1 MPACLPSLHRCSPL
15 AHPASHMR
23 PKRSGA
29 AHQHNMAAQQ
39 SDVGRRRGDV
49 PGEGRQRQRRGDGAK
64 EDGSSGSPTDESM
77 QQRDSAR
84 GFRRQAPLGVAA
96 SAQQTGS
103 PVVRKGVFK
112 AAQKV
117 STCWPVFFEPQ
128 SQQSVQADFDVSNT
142 RLRPLLLV
150 TIK

>member
-1 MPACLPSLHRCSPL
+1 MSTLSTQKEEAHMPACLPSLHRCSPL

-39 SDVGRRRGDV
+39 SDVGR
-49 PGEGRQRQRRGDGAK
+49 RRGDGAK